1 MCAVCASAVATAAKS
16 APASLPTSAWTTL
29 WRDTFFQASLP
40 STCKSKFL
48 HTISKIVKFRVTKTI
63 TERWLALEDEDDN
76 GGDAEKEEGEDLT
89 DIEFDDE
96 PLEEIYDIF

>member
-48 HTISKIVKFRVTKTI
+48 HTIIKIVKFRVTKTI

-76 GGDAEKEEGEDLT
+76 GGYEEKEEEEDLT

>member
-76 GGDAEKEEGEDLT
+76 GGYEEKEDLT

-96 PLEEIYDIF
+96 PLEEIYNIF

>member
-1 MCAVCASAVATAAKS
+1 M
-16 APASLPTSAWTTL
+16 
-29 WRDTFFQASLP
+29 
-40 STCKSKFL
+40 

-76 GGDAEKEEGEDLT
+76 GGDEEKEEGEDLT

>member
-1 MCAVCASAVATAAKS
+1 MKHQLFEKPTFLPEFYSSETEKVECSETCALGVRVCAVVC
-16 APASLPTSAWTTL
+16 
-29 WRDTFFQASLP
+29 
-40 STCKSKFL
+40 
-48 HTISKIVKFRVTKTI
+48 KIVKFRVTKTI

-76 GGDAEKEEGEDLT
+76 GGDEEKEEEE